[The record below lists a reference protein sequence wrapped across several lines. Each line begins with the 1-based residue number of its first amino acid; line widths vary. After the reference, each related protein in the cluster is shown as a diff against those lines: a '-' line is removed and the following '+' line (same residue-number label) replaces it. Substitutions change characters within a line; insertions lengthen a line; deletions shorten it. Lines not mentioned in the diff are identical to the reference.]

1 VSFGFKGY
9 LAHKALFQS
18 LGCYF
23 SKRERERESMA
34 PTKIAPNS
42 TLGGDIFL
50 GRLFANS
57 PKTDL
62 LFGSL

>member
-1 VSFGFKGY
+1 LDSRAIWLIKHFFNHWVATFP
-9 LAHKALFQS
+9 
-18 LGCYF
+18 
-23 SKRERERESMA
+23 RERERESMA

>member
-1 VSFGFKGY
+1 LDSRAIWLIKHFFNHWV
-9 LAHKALFQS
+9 AT
-18 LGCYF
+18 F
-23 SKRERERESMA
+23 SKRERESMG